1 MKECIR
7 NWVSSLQR
15 NPSVLLL
22 VQSQEVQVCFDSR
35 HEKVH
40 VLFLNGKVELIT
52 DKHEHLSEVIITG
65 DHESFE
71 KLLKGHLSLRKM
83 VIHQQ
88 ITVQA
93 SFRKTLLLESIFQLA
108 HPQFLSEISINSLT
122 TPKIM

>member
-7 NWVSSLQR
+7 NWVSSLQQ

-22 VQSQEVQVCFDSR
+22 VQSQEIQVCFDF
-35 HEKVH
+35 HHDKVY
-40 VLFLNGKVELIT
+40 VLFLNGKVELIN
-52 DKHEHLSEVIITG
+52 DKQEHLSDVLIKG
-65 DHESFE
+65 DVESFG
-71 KLLKGHLSLRKM
+71 KLLTGQLSLRKM
-83 VIHQQ
+83 VIQHQ